1 MARASRGRAVWF
13 YLSFSEFPLG
23 TISGPISGGTMPTF
37 EYKVVPAPKKGLK
50 AKGARTTD
58 ERFANAFATLM
69 NELGREGWEYL
80 RAETL
85 PCDERSTFGSK
96 STNYQNILVFRRL
109 LQDDTIGA
117 RTLEVEKATPAL
129 APAVQNNVS
138 PAVASVK
145 LFGDKGAE
153 SPNAPELEP
162 IDIETEKSV

>member
-1 MARASRGRAVWF
+1 
-13 YLSFSEFPLG
+13 
-23 TISGPISGGTMPTF
+23 MPTY

-96 STNYQNILVFRRL
+96 STNYHNILVFRRL
-109 LQDDTIGA
+109 LQDDTISA
-117 RTLEVEKATPAL
+117 RRLDIEKEEASAAPLVLNETPPT
-129 APAVQNNVS
+129 AP
-138 PAVASVK
+138 PVK
-145 LFGDKGAE
+145 LFGAKAE
-153 SPNAPELEP
+153 ESLNAPELEP
-162 IDIETEKSV
+162 IDIATEKGD